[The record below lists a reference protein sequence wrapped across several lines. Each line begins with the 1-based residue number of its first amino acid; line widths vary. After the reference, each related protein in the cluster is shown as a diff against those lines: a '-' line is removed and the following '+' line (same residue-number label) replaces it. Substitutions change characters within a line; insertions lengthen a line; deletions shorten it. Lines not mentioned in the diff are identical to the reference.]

1 MTDLDSFLAKT
12 QARLVFFLVAVLVIL
27 VLAVVAILLL
37 PLQVNP
43 TVSNL
48 LVQVVTGV
56 LALAG
61 TGCGFFFARTRPG
74 GIPDQSQMITQTHT
88 APDGTKI
95 TTTSPAVTPA
105 GAPIAPMA
113 APVLQPAAPILQ
125 PTTSFK
131 PTDPLQPEKKL

>member
-1 MTDLDSFLAKT
+1 VTDLDVFLAKT
-12 QARLVFFLVAVLVIL
+12 QARLVFFLVSVLVIL

-74 GIPDQSQMITQTHT
+74 GIPDATQVVTQTHT
-88 APDGTKI
+88 LPDGTKTVI
-95 TTTSPAVTPA
+95 TSPSATTPVSTTQ
-105 GAPIAPMA
+105 
-113 APVLQPAAPILQ
+113 PVIIPVVKADPSGPLDSTHKEP
-125 PTTSFK
+125 PT
-131 PTDPLQPEKKL
+131 

>member
-1 MTDLDSFLAKT
+1 MTDLDVFLAKT
-12 QARLVFFLVAVLVIL
+12 QARLVFFLVSVLVIL

-74 GIPDQSQMITQTHT
+74 GIPDATQVVTQTHT
-88 APDGTKI
+88 SPDGTKTVI
-95 TTTSPAVTPA
+95 TSPAATTTVPTS
-105 GAPIAPMA
+105 
-113 APVLQPAAPILQ
+113 Q
-125 PTTSFK
+125 PTILPIVKVDPSAPLDPTSKDK
-131 PTDPLQPEKKL
+131 PT

>member
-74 GIPDQSQMITQTHT
+74 GIPDQSQVVTQTHT
-88 APDGTKI
+88 LPDGTKTVI
-95 TTTSPAVTPA
+95 TSPSATTVVPTSQQIVSSAVK
-105 GAPIAPMA
+105 
-113 APVLQPAAPILQ
+113 VD
-125 PTTSFK
+125 S
-131 PTDPLQPEKKL
+131 DPLAPLPKEPNK